1 MRKNPAYGVE
11 CVYNKE
17 EVEKE
22 QHLTGDFE
30 YVLEGMAGTSFG
42 AACTGEV
49 LVKPDN
55 SDYKFS
61 VASHGHLPTR
71 PTACIYDS
79 RTGREERGSDPQT
92 ADHRRGTYV
101 CKDFRVRSAR
111 CKRYG
116 FKRNFK
122 INSYKEEKGRYVL

>member
-61 VASHGHLPTR
+61 VASHGHLPHK
-71 PTACIYDS
+71 
-79 RTGREERGSDPQT
+79 GPQPVFMI
-92 ADHRRGTYV
+92 AGPDVKKGAVIPRHRRGTYV